1 MRASLAIAVAL
12 GLLAPAAAGA
22 DAAPAPALLLQ
33 DRARALL
40 ESRGIDLGH
49 VVAMSPQTGELFAY
63 VSTDPE
69 RFPATRAYP
78 AASLMKVITAAALAR
93 RAPHATREP
102 CAYAGSP
109 YRVTT
114 AELAGPA
121 SAARLA
127 SFRDAL
133 ALSNNQ
139 CFARLAVGHLG
150 PEALQAEIRRTG
162 LLEPPAPGHAPARVE
177 FPASP
182 LALGRLA
189 SGLAGSFIT
198 PLAAARLAA
207 LLARGELVTPR
218 APVLAEGMARG
229 PAEAAG
235 TLPPTPS
242 GPSASSPPRP
252 VWPRELAD
260 RLRGLLVSVTER
272 GTARSG
278 FRDARGRHR
287 LGPVRV
293 AGKTGTLTGSDPP
306 GLYRWFIG
314 VAPAE
319 APRLALAVL
328 VVGEEHSAAELAA
341 SLLEEVFCAQ
351 KVCTPAGA
359 ERLHARARAR
369 ARAHARALAGTRT
382 ADPGA
387 THHSA
392 ASREAARKVAPQAA
406 PETAPETAREVAH
419 LWVPHSGDEPGPT
432 AEESDAPSA
441 LDALPRPR
449 AGTRLELPP
458 RLRGEKT
465 RGQIVLLLE
474 LSPEGT
480 VLEAR
485 VDSSDLPALEDAV
498 LRQVRGWA
506 FTPPR
511 RDGSPVRATARLPI
525 AIDIH

>member
-1 MRASLAIAVAL
+1 MRASLAIALVL
-12 GLLAPAAAGA
+12 GLLSPPAAGVAR
-22 DAAPAPALLLQ
+22 ALDPLLQ

-40 ESRGIDLGH
+40 ESLGVDLGH
-49 VVAMSPQTGELFAY
+49 VVLMSPQSGELFVY

-78 AASLMKVITAAALAR
+78 AASLMKVVTAAALAR

-109 YRVTT
+109 YRLTT
-114 AELAGPA
+114 AGLEGTPP
-121 SAARLA
+121 AARLA

-150 PEALQAEIRRTG
+150 PEALQAEIQRAG
-162 LLEPPAPGHAPARVE
+162 LLEPPAPGHAPGRVE
-177 FPASP
+177 PPASP

-189 SGLAGSFIT
+189 SGLAGSYIT

-207 LLARGELVTPR
+207 LLARGELVSPPAPILGDGGPR
-218 APVLAEGMARG
+218 GS
-229 PAEAAG
+229 AA
-235 TLPPTPS
+235 TAS
-242 GPSASSPPRP
+242 GPPPPAGPIAASPPVQ
-252 VWPRELAD
+252 VWPRGLAD
-260 RLRGLLVSVTER
+260 RLRMLLVAVTER

-328 VVGEEHSAAELAA
+328 VVGEGHSAAELAA
-341 SLLEEVFCAQ
+341 SLLEEVFCAEGT
-351 KVCTPAGA
+351 CAPDGA
-359 ERLHARARAR
+359 EPLHARARAR
-369 ARAHARALAGTRT
+369 AHAEALASTRSRD
-382 ADPGA
+382 AA
-387 THHSA
+387 TLSQA
-392 ASREAARKVAPQAA
+392 GSSREAAPAQM
-406 PETAPETAREVAH
+406 ARGGTEGRPA
-419 LWVPHSGDEPGPT
+419 
-432 AEESDAPSA
+432 AEETGAPPA

-449 AGTRLELPP
+449 EDARLELPP
-458 RLRGEKT
+458 RLRGKKT
-465 RGQIVLLLE
+465 RGEIVLLLE

-485 VDSSDLPALEDAV
+485 VDSSDLPALDEIV
-498 LRQVRGWA
+498 LQQVRGWA

-511 RDGSPVRATARLPI
+511 RGGSPVRATARLPI

>member
-12 GLLAPAAAGA
+12 GLLSPPAAGA
-22 DAAPAPALLLQ
+22 DAALAQEPLLQ

-40 ESRGIDLGH
+40 ESRGVELGH
-49 VVAMSPQTGELFAY
+49 VVLMSPQTGELFAY
-63 VSTDPE
+63 VSTDPD

-78 AASLMKVITAAALAR
+78 AASLMKVVTAAALAR

-102 CAYAGSP
+102 CAYAGNP
-109 YRVTT
+109 YRLT
-114 AELAGPA
+114 AAGLEAPPGT
-121 SAARLA
+121 ARLA

-139 CFARLAVGHLG
+139 CFARLAVGHLA
-150 PEALQAEIRRTG
+150 PQSLQAEIRRTG
-162 LLEPPAPGHAPARVE
+162 LLEPPAPGHAPGRVE
-177 FPASP
+177 APASP

-207 LLARGELVTPR
+207 LLARGELVIPH
-218 APVLAEGMARG
+218 APTLGEGIPRG
-229 PAEAAG
+229 PAPPAG
-235 TLPPTPS
+235 ALPPT
-242 GPSASSPPRP
+242 GPTAASPPLQ

-260 RLRGLLVSVTER
+260 RLRALLVSVTER
-272 GTARSG
+272 GTARSA
-278 FRDARGRHR
+278 FRDARGQRR

-293 AGKTGTLTGSDPP
+293 AGKTGTLTGSDPS

-328 VVGEEHSAAELAA
+328 VVGEQHSAAELAA

-351 KVCTPAGA
+351 EVCTSAGA
-359 ERLHARARAR
+359 EGLHARARAR
-369 ARAHARALAGTRT
+369 ARAHARALVGMRA

-387 THHSA
+387 MHQSEGAREATRKA
-392 ASREAARKVAPQAA
+392 MGEASREPV
-406 PETAPETAREVAH
+406 REPIH
-419 LWVPHSGDEPGPT
+419 LWVAHRGDEGGPT
-432 AEESDAPSA
+432 AQESADPPA

-465 RGQIVLLLE
+465 RGEIVLLLE

-485 VDSSDLPALEDAV
+485 VDSSDLPALEDTV